1 MKKYNDVKQKVADAI
16 KESPV
21 EILMGLLFFCY
32 WVWLRENTD
41 PVKQNFLFLFPL
53 FVVFSF
59 ICRKIFA
66 EGNKRLIYY
75 LSIFLPL
82 PFLSLDIASF
92 VNSTGYAYSLLIA
105 AIAVISCGW
114 FKDNFRFAENA
125 VRYVL
130 DFLSGVLISYAL
142 CLAVIAIYASIAY
155 IFNVKWMNDFEFYS
169 YALSFTGFVSLPVA
183 FLSFEQHRTANQ
195 FQSSKVF
202 NVLFNFILSP
212 AVIIYTVILYVYFAK
227 IVIVWELPKGN
238 VTYMVFSFIL
248 SVVIG
253 QACQPLLK
261 DRIYSWFYN
270 YFSFISFPP
279 LILFWIGI
287 CYRVNEY
294 GFTEERIYLVL
305 LGLLATLCM
314 LLFLHK
320 MMGRYLYVAFS
331 AIALLAVFTF
341 IPGITARQLGVQ
353 SQEKRL
359 DGLIKQLTLRN
370 SVSGKLHKIYA
381 DTDTLHKEAFREL
394 YGAFNYV
401 DNKRKSAYM
410 IKKYGFETAE
420 VMCQKVIPEV
430 LNDYVK
436 YGGDLHKSIQSDQ
449 LTCQSLNKLNITGFT
464 RLYEVNNYNYD
475 KLDKSYTYSFKDSIL
490 IIKDTKDKEIV
501 KMDMNK
507 YVKGK
512 LAGTDINLNKKM
524 YENALS
530 PYRDKLLLMDLDS
543 GRVIFGRIDLQFYG
557 VYKVKDVQI
566 DYFLTK

>member
-41 PVKQNFLFLFPL
+41 PIRQNSLFLFP
-53 FVVFSF
+53 FFIVFSF
-59 ICRKIFA
+59 ICRKIFT
-66 EGNKRLIYY
+66 EGNKRIIYY
-75 LSIFLPL
+75 LSILLPL
-82 PFLSLDIASF
+82 PFLGLDITSF

-105 AIAVISCGW
+105 IIAVISCGW

-130 DFLSGVLISYAL
+130 DFLSGVLISFAL

-155 IFNVKWMNDFEFYS
+155 IFNVKWMNDFDFKS
-169 YALSFTGFVSLPVA
+169 YAFSFTGFVSLPVA
-183 FLSFEQHRTANQ
+183 FLSFEQHRPANQ

-202 NVLFNFILSP
+202 NILLNFILSP

-227 IVIVWELPKGN
+227 IAIVWELPKGN
-238 VTYMVFSFIL
+238 VAYMVFSFIL

-261 DRIYSWFYN
+261 DRFYSWFYN

-279 LILFWIGI
+279 LILFWIGV

-331 AIALLAVFTF
+331 AITLLAVFTF

-359 DGLIKQLTLRN
+359 DRLIKQLSLRE
-370 SVSGKLHKIYA
+370 SASGKLHKIHA
-381 DTDTLHKEAFREL
+381 ETDTLHKEVYREL

-401 DNKRKSAYM
+401 DDKRDSAYM
-410 IKKYGFETAE
+410 TKKYGFETAE
-420 VMCQKVIPEV
+420 MMCQKVIPDV
-430 LNDYVK
+430 LSDYVK
-436 YGGDLHKSIQSDQ
+436 YGGDIHKNIQSDQ
-449 LTCQSLNKLNITGFT
+449 LTCQSLNNLDIKGFT

-475 KLDKSYTYSFKDSIL
+475 KSDKSYTYSFKDSIL
-490 IIKDTKDKEIV
+490 IIKDTKDQEIARIN
-501 KMDMNK
+501 MNK
-507 YVKGK
+507 YVIEK
-512 LAGTDINLNKKM
+512 LTGTNIKLNKKM
-524 YENALS
+524 YEKALS
-530 PYRDKLLLMDLDS
+530 PYRDKLLVMDIDS
-543 GRVIFGRIDLQFYG
+543 GRIIFDRIDFQFNR
-557 VYKVKDVQI
+557 VYQVKDVQI
-566 DYFLTK
+566 AYFLTK